1 MLLLELHVY
10 SQRQIVCRKWK
21 VQSSII
27 TSFQVSKR
35 SPLCPESSS
44 VIKISG
50 PVFGPLPPKAC
61 GGNIFCTFSRHCL
74 MTCCDC
80 PDVIHTP
87 TFVVAEHQQ
96 GDVCT
101 WNTQGYCVG
110 FAHTKLSSTVFVSI
124 WVWIVTWSSRLCGGL
139 DASAWIVVVAILLP
153 FCLLWFVS
161 TMCCFWENFALFPQL
176 WDTN

>member
-1 MLLLELHVY
+1 M
-10 SQRQIVCRKWK
+10 VCGKWK
-21 VQSSII
+21 VQRSII
-27 TSFQVSKR
+27 IASFQVSKR
-35 SPLCPESSS
+35 ALLFPESSS

-61 GGNIFCTFSRHCL
+61 GGNIFCTFSRRYL

-101 WNTQGYCVG
+101 
-110 FAHTKLSSTVFVSI
+110 
-124 WVWIVTWSSRLCGGL
+124 
-139 DASAWIVVVAILLP
+139 
-153 FCLLWFVS
+153 
-161 TMCCFWENFALFPQL
+161 
-176 WDTN
+176 

>member
-1 MLLLELHVY
+1 MLLLEFY
-10 SQRQIVCRKWK
+10 SQRQTAFRKWK

-35 SPLCPESSS
+35 APLCPKSSS

-74 MTCCDC
+74 VTCCDC

-87 TFVVAEHQQ
+87 TFVVA
-96 GDVCT
+96 VST
-101 WNTQGYCVG
+101 SRVMCVHEVHRVIVW
-110 FAHTKLSSTVFVSI
+110 ALLTLSCHPQYLSVYESEL
-124 WVWIVTWSSRLCGGL
+124 SRLWGGL
-139 DASAWIVVVAILLP
+139 GASAWIEVVAILLP
-153 FCLLWFVS
+153 FCLL
-161 TMCCFWENFALFPQL
+161 
-176 WDTN
+176 